1 VRRLLALVA
10 IGGLAL
16 AVLVLPAA
24 AQVAPTLSIF
34 TWRTLRTGGC
44 ANPGDNF
51 DLVIGGATNQA
62 TVSVVMYSPTGAAIN
77 KGSATSS
84 GGGWQTSLTWSY
96 AATGTYELRASAG
109 GLNVSGFLEV
119 PCQPPTLEFAPT
131 CFAAGYS
138 GTVTMTG
145 RHFAPFGSPYTVT
158 YDLGGSEQQ
167 QAIRQVG
174 DNHGV
179 VNTTF
184 KVTPSNRGHP
194 SEISDGNRALV
205 ASGTWSPCPPG
216 TTTTTTSSTTTS
228 TTEPESTTTPTT
240 APPSTTTTRP
250 PLPGPDVTV
259 PPSVQL
265 PPPTPGATLTVTP
278 KVGRSGFVTSAVGTG
293 FPPNA
298 PVVLHWQ
305 PGVGETTATSGAD
318 GTFHAQVLIFPHDQL
333 GPRALVAN
341 SGATTAYDAFL
352 VVPSTVK
359 PSGQNVA
366 QITRVRRFLQR

>member
-24 AQVAPTLSIF
+24 AQTAPTLTIDDF
-34 TWRTLRTGGC
+34 RTLRPGGC

-51 DLVIGGATNQA
+51 DLVIGGQTNQA
-62 TVSVVMYSPTGAAIN
+62 TVAVVMISPSGRTPT
-77 KGSATSS
+77 KGSATQSS
-84 GGGWQTSLTWSY
+84 GRWQTSLVWNYAEVGTW
-96 AATGTYELRASAG
+96 ELRASTG
-109 GLNVSGFLEV
+109 GLNVSAFMEV
-119 PCQPPTLEFAPT
+119 PCQTPTLEYAPT
-131 CFAAGYS
+131 CFAVGYS

-145 RHFAPFGSPYTVT
+145 RHFAPYGTGYMT
-158 YDLGGSEQQ
+158 YDVGGAETQR
-167 QAIRQVG
+167 AIRIPNDG
-174 DNHGV
+174 HGV
-179 VNTTF
+179 FSATF
-184 KVTPSNRGHP
+184 KVTPSNRDHP
-194 SEISDGNRALV
+194 GEGTDANRAVL
-205 ASGTWSPCPPG
+205 ATATWSPCPPG
-216 TTTTTTSSTTTS
+216 TTTTTTSTTTTS
-228 TTEPESTTTPTT
+228 TTQPGDEPTTTT